1 MHILVAF
8 DKFKDSMTAMEA
20 CLTAQEAILRARPTW
35 TVTSAPLTDGGE
47 GFCEILT
54 KAVYGK
60 IERVPVLGPLLE
72 PQTAKIGFVD
82 IGNIPEAVRKLIK
95 LPGWGQ
101 VAVIEMAEASGLMSV
116 PLEKRHPS
124 NTSSYGTGQLI
135 AHAADSGA
143 AAIILGVGGSATV
156 DLGLGALEA
165 IGLELV
171 DEDGTVMR
179 HVTPK
184 SWPRVMRL
192 RGEAWPH
199 IPPIYIAC
207 DVRNPLLGP
216 NGAVRVYGGQK
227 GLKPDEMP
235 DFERSFGGLAK
246 KLCDHTG
253 SERTLMAEPG
263 TGAAGGIGF
272 GLCASCDAK
281 MVPGFDLVAAW
292 LDIKGKIANADYVI
306 SGEGRFDMSSLQG
319 KGPGSVLREAER
331 QHKPARIMAGIVEKG
346 LDLPEKVHADSIAPT
361 GYTKERS
368 MAEGRKLLA
377 KKIMEVFSK

>member
-20 CLTAQEAILRARPTW
+20 CLTAQEALLRTRPIW

-54 KAVYGK
+54 KSVYGK
-60 IERVPVLGPLLE
+60 IERIPVLGPMLE

-82 IGNIPEAVRKLIK
+82 VANVPDAVRKQIK

-116 PLEKRHPS
+116 PVEKRHPAH
-124 NTSSYGTGQLI
+124 TTSYGTGQLI
-135 AHAADSGA
+135 AHAADAGA

-171 DEDGTVMR
+171 DEDGMIMR
-179 HVTPK
+179 HAKPGQ
-184 SWPRVMRL
+184 WRRVLRL
-192 RGEAWPH
+192 RGEVWPH

-216 NGAVRVYGGQK
+216 NGAVRIYGPQK

-235 DFERSFGGLAK
+235 DYERTFGGLAK
-246 KLCDHTG
+246 KLCETTG
-253 SERTLMAEPG
+253 AQRTLMAEPG
-263 TGAAGGIGF
+263 TGAAGGISF
-272 GLCASCDAK
+272 GLCAACDATII
-281 MVPGFDLVAAW
+281 PGFNLVSAW
-292 LDIKGKIANADYVI
+292 LDLPNKIHAADYI
-306 SGEGRFDMSSLQG
+306 ITGEGRFDQSSMQG
-319 KGPGSVLREAER
+319 KGPGSVLREALR
-331 QHKPARIMAGIVEKG
+331 QQKPVRVMAGTVEKG
-346 LDLPEKVHADSIAPT
+346 LEIPPQVHADCISPC

-368 MAEGRKLLA
+368 MAEAKKLLA
-377 KKIMEVFSK
+377 KKIVEVFSK